1 MSKHVLVGMYD
12 SPFVRRVA
20 VTMQFYRLP
29 YEHQPWSVFS
39 NPDQVR
45 RYNPLG
51 RVPALMIDGDEVL
64 VESSAILDYLDEL
77 VGPKRALLP
86 PSGAERRRQLRLVS
100 TALGA
105 CEKAVA
111 IYYENH
117 KRAPGTQDPQWLA
130 RLHDQVRAAIGW
142 LEPRIP
148 ALNNGRPNQAQ
159 LTGAVAIRFLNGYL
173 PDFAAALPIPK
184 LSALSAAC
192 ERLPEFEAAPFSQ

>member
-1 MSKHVLVGMYD
+1 MSKPVLVGMYD

-51 RVPALMIDGDEVL
+51 RVPALMIDDDEVL
-64 VESSAILDYLDEL
+64 VESASILDYLDEL
-77 VGPKRALLP
+77 VGPERALLP
-86 PSGAERRRQLRLVS
+86 RSGVERRHQLRLIS

-111 IYYENH
+111 IVYETE
-117 KRAPGTQDPQWLA
+117 KRAPGTQDPHWLA
-130 RLHDQVRAAIGW
+130 RLHDQVEGAVAW
-142 LEPRIP
+142 LEPRVP
-148 ALNNGRPNQAQ
+148 ALKGRPNQAQ
-159 LTGAVAIRFLNGYL
+159 LTSAVAIRFLHGYL
-173 PDFAAALPIPK
+173 PDFAAGLPVPN
-184 LSALSAAC
+184 LDALSSAC
-192 ERLPEFEAAPFSQ
+192 ERLPEFQAAPFSE